1 MGDLTNQVA
10 WSPNQ
15 RRIHPE
21 QQEKHDKIM
30 TDLFN
35 SDHSDFDLTSITTA
49 KTATI
54 KYKEKMYK
62 FTIIPGG
69 NYNGDGPKTFTITNI
84 PGEEGMYEDKTQFL
98 NEILGERIVLTVDK
112 MKPADIIISPDTS
125 YSSSTML
132 DRTYVFEL
140 VTGAGGGGGGGGAA
154 SRAGGGK
161 SVRRR
166 SRKRYSRRRRVSNKK
181 YSASR
186 RGRGRGRGRGRR
198 SRKN

>member
-1 MGDLTNQVA
+1 
-10 WSPNQ
+10 
-15 RRIHPE
+15 
-21 QQEKHDKIM
+21 M